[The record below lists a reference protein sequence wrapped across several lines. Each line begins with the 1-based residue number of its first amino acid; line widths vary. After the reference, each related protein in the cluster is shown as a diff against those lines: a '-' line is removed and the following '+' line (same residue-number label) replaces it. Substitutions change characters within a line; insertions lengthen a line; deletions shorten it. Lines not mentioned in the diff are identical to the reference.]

1 MELSTVDRT
10 GNLVVNLHEG
20 QARAWRSTKRFVIMI
35 AGTQGGKTSFEPL
48 WLEREMKREGPGDYL
63 AVTATYELLKL
74 KMLPEFVR
82 YFETTLRWGHYMKS
96 DRVLLSYETHHGAPA
111 YRIIFRSAN
120 KPESLESATAK
131 AAVLDEMGQ
140 DQFRLQA
147 WEAVMRRLS
156 LNQGRV
162 LGGTTPYN
170 QGWLKQQI
178 YDKWRAG
185 ERDDTEIIQFDSA
198 TNPAFPRE
206 EMERAKRELPEWKYK
221 MFYGGLFTR
230 PAGMIYEDFVN
241 EYRDAGGHK
250 VHAFDLPPEWPRYGG
265 LDFGGTNSAKVMA
278 ALDPES
284 NVFYLYRE
292 TLSGG
297 MSTSEHTKEAI
308 EWGQGVN
315 MVRWQGGA
323 KSETQQRMDWKAAGL
338 RVREPRVHDVES
350 GINGIIELFKA
361 YRLYVVDSCSGLLD
375 ELGTYA
381 RVVDADGKTT
391 DKIKDKETF
400 HFLDALRYL
409 VQGLPR
415 RKGGGRARTAD
426 EHVGSRGDGG
436 RATQEP
442 ATRVRHGPVLV
453 GGRRR

>member
-1 MELSTVDRT
+1 MELWSVDRS
-10 GNLVVNLHEG
+10 GNLVVNFHEG

-48 WLEREMKREGPGDYL
+48 WLKREMDREGPGDYL

-74 KMLPEFVR
+74 KMLPEFIR
-82 YFETTLRWGHYMKS
+82 YFEITLRWGRYMKS
-96 DRVLLSYETHHGAPA
+96 DRVLLSHEMYHGAPA

-147 WEAVMRRLS
+147 WEAVMRRLA

-178 YDKWRAG
+178 YDKWLAG

-206 EMERAKRELPEWKYK
+206 EMERARRELPDWKFK

-230 PAGMIYEDFVN
+230 PAGMIYEDFD
-241 EYRDAGGHK
+241 EAYRDAGGHK
-250 VHAFDLPPEWPRYGG
+250 VHAFDIPTQWPRYGG
-265 LDFGGTNSAKVMA
+265 LDFGGTNTAKLAA

-284 NVFYLYRE
+284 QVVYLYRE
-292 TLSGG
+292 ALSGG
-297 MSTSEHTKEAI
+297 LSTTEHAKEAI
-308 EWGQGVN
+308 GWGRGVN

-350 GINGIIELFKA
+350 GINGVIELIKA
-361 YRLYVVDSCSGLLD
+361 HRFYVFDTCTALLD

-400 HFLDALRYL
+400 HILDGLRYL

-415 RKGGGRARTAD
+415 LRGQRRDRTAD
-426 EHVGSRGDGG
+426 DALGSRGA
-436 RATQEP
+436 RKMTQEP
-442 ATRVRHGPVLV
+442 ATRVRHGAVLV
-453 GGRRR
+453 GGRGR